1 MYYWIYLSIYYLS
14 SFSAEAPD
22 TADAFA
28 ISLGIAFAFGG
39 GPGGGG
45 GGPSS
50 LIVGFGAGR
59 VGFGRSLGIAFD
71 GGGPGGGPGGIHR
84 VDGGTAEASTG
95 ERVPDEAAA
104 RVPDEAAAAPASP
117 TPGFMPAQKEPHRL
131 K

>member
-1 MYYWIYLSIYYLS
+1 MYYLS
-14 SFSAEAPD
+14 SVSAEAPD
-22 TADAFA
+22 TPGA

-84 VDGGTAEASTG
+84 VDRGTAEASTG
-95 ERVPDEAAA
+95 ERVPD
-104 RVPDEAAAAPASP
+104 ASP

>member
-22 TADAFA
+22 TAAFA
-28 ISLGIAFAFGG
+28 FSLGIAFAFGG

-50 LIVGFGAGR
+50 LILGFGAGR

-71 GGGPGGGPGGIHR
+71 GGGPGGGPGGGLGGRRIHR
-84 VDGGTAEASTG
+84 VDDGTAEASTG
-95 ERVPDEAAA
+95 EW
-104 RVPDEAAAAPASP
+104 VPDEAAAAPACP